1 MTYSRQ
7 RLKEVTAL
15 KREAVRRIQ
24 NDIGEIGA
32 SPSQKYIHEFTREFQ
47 TFESVVAPAEI
58 LEAAR
63 RANLIWIGDY
73 HALTRSQTYASEF
86 LRELKTRKNNIA
98 VAVEPVFAR
107 NQEVLSRWMAG
118 KISEQEFLDRI
129 HYREE
134 WGCDWEGYKTI
145 FEAAGELHIPIYGA
159 DCHPRNDMR
168 SISRRDLGVARRV
181 ARLLAND
188 PEQTLVVIFG
198 ESHLASNH
206 LPRRVR
212 AILARKGIESKELF
226 VVQNI
231 DALYWKLQETGFHQA
246 RAVRVRE
253 GCYCV
258 FNATPIEKYESFRQY
273 LHKCIEEDSCG
284 DWTVLAQTLMEIM
297 MNFLALDKHAASLMS
312 LLEFDSAWAG
322 EFELGNAAEE
332 FARFIHQACRGELG
346 KPVERAPRDQFFVNV
361 IEHGLGYF
369 CSKVLDSSRDGIESL
384 AERVLSQIGR
394 NEQLTRAIELLIDPR
409 TRPGAQHF
417 VALRSAIEAKAGNQK
432 MMRMLAQLLG
442 YALGRR
448 LYIAYMQSR
457 ISRKD
462 IHALFR
468 DPLNRPLR
476 PLECYR
482 ELHLL

>member
-32 SPSQKYIHEFTREFQ
+32 SPSQKYIQEFTREFE
-47 TFESVVAPAEI
+47 TFESVVGPAEI
-58 LEAAR
+58 LEEAR

-86 LRELKTRKNNIA
+86 LRELKNRKNTIA

-107 NQEVLSRWMAG
+107 NQEVLTRWMAG

-129 HYREE
+129 HYGEE

-145 FEAAGELHIPIYGA
+145 FEAARELRLPIYGV

-246 RAVRVRE
+246 RSVRVRE
-253 GCYCV
+253 GAYCV

-273 LHKCIEEDSCG
+273 LHNCLGEDSCG
-284 DWTVLAQTLMEIM
+284 DWTLLAQTLMEVM
-297 MNFLALDKHAASLMS
+297 MDFLAMKKNG
-312 LLEFDSAWAG
+312 SAVTSMPIP
-322 EFELGNAAEE
+322 ELNSALIDRFQLGPAAEE
-332 FARFIHQACRGELG
+332 FARFIHQACRGELE
-346 KPVERAPRDQFFVNV
+346 KPTERAAGDQFFVTV
-361 IEHGLGYF
+361 IENGLGYF
-369 CSKVLDSSRDGIESL
+369 CSKLLDSSRDGIESL
-384 AERVLSQIGR
+384 AV
-394 NEQLTRAIELLIDPR
+394 
-409 TRPGAQHF
+409 
-417 VALRSAIEAKAGNQK
+417 
-432 MMRMLAQLLG
+432 
-442 YALGRR
+442 
-448 LYIAYMQSR
+448 
-457 ISRKD
+457 
-462 IHALFR
+462 
-468 DPLNRPLR
+468 
-476 PLECYR
+476 
-482 ELHLL
+482 